1 MNNNKFDQP
10 EQKVHSQLFFHIL
23 VVMISRVYHIATFK
37 WRHQR
42 CLLPGN
48 AAKDLTLKLRVAK
61 TGEEEQRA
69 PAKRQRRKRQE
80 RRQEAEKDFGDFGE
94 KDLEGKRCGN
104 MVDTLMI
111 LMKWKLML
119 ILLVERF
126 GGTCIRSCGPNLSSC
141 SFLEKSVGEFQPGV
155 CTSNIIEIVLEMN
168 HHTYWPWVAYL
179 STILYCLA
187 TLGFR

>member
-1 MNNNKFDQP
+1 MLRP
-10 EQKVHSQLFFHIL
+10 
-23 VVMISRVYHIATFK
+23 
-37 WRHQR
+37 
-42 CLLPGN
+42 N
-48 AAKDLTLKLRVAK
+48 ANGGSD
-61 TGEEEQRA
+61 
-69 PAKRQRRKRQE
+69 KRGDKKQRRISVTSVK
-80 RRQEAEKDFGDFGE
+80 KTWS
-94 KDLEGKRCGN
+94 KGKRCGN
-104 MVDTLMI
+104 MVDILMI

-155 CTSNIIEIVLEMN
+155 CISNIIEIVLEMN
-168 HHTYWPWVAYL
+168 HHTYWPWVSYL